1 MARFQRHGG
10 RYAEAFRY
18 GGAVAGERREVFR
31 VAGLLGLGSLLP
43 SPRVEASTT
52 APALP
57 ATPGAVEIGPKIYES
72 LGVRPFINCRGT
84 ITVIGGSME
93 QPEVRAAKT
102 LANQQYVQ
110 MDELMAAAGK
120 RLAELTGAE
129 WGMVSAGCAA
139 AISHATAACIAGGNP
154 DLHIRIPDLRGFP
167 KDEVIIPTESR
178 NSYDAAITAVGA
190 KLIEVDSMDA
200 LKLAIGPKTAMIYVE
215 GGSGTDSGPMS
226 VEAISAVAKQHNV
239 PVLVDAAPEILTVLP
254 NVHLQRGATL
264 VAYSGGK
271 VIRGPQSAGL
281 LLGRKDLVQAAW
293 VHSAPHHGYA
303 RSMKIGR
310 EEIVGMVVAV
320 ENYVKRDHD
329 AEWKEWVG
337 RCDHIANRLTKIPG
351 VVANV
356 RREPGGRGNRSPRVS
371 IAWDSKKLNITG
383 AEVTE
388 ILDTTEP
395 RIVLG
400 GGGGGRPGQA
410 AGSGNRHQ
418 HLDVSLHDGRRG
430 RKDRRQSPLRDPV
443 SQART
448 EGDAGGEAASR
459 QSHRHLEGRHP
470 VRREQEHPHHQHR
483 PGRQPAAGHT
493 SGGIPRARARRLNR
507 RRSGTV
513 RHAAGQQRGRR
524 YRVPIQRQAEWRFH
538 VRRARHGRVSGCHVD
553 GAAPHI
559 RRCASDARD
568 GRVRKEEGGRRKEA
582 ILLPSSFFLLPF
594 FRSYRARIP
603 SARIPTPRGSTL
615 QSRSGC

>member
-1 MARFQRHGG
+1 MLKRFDSWSSERLRGLS
-10 RYAEAFRY
+10 
-18 GGAVAGERREVFR
+18 RREVFR
-31 VAGLLGLGSLLP
+31 VAGLLGIGSLLR
-43 SPRVEASTT
+43 SPRVEASAT

-57 ATPGAVEIGPKIYES
+57 AAPGAVEIGPKIYDS

-154 DLHIRIPDLRGFP
+154 DLHIRIPDLRGFA

-215 GGSGTDSGPMS
+215 GGTGTDSGPMS

-239 PVLVDAAPEILTVLP
+239 PVLVDAAPEILTVRP

-371 IAWDSKKLNITG
+371 IAWDSKRLNITG
-383 AEVTE
+383 TEVTE
-388 ILDTTEP
+388 ILNTTEP

-400 GGGGGRPGQA
+400 GGGGGRGQPQEAGTDTSISMSAFMMA
-410 AGSGNRHQ
+410 AGDEKIVANRLFEILSAKRAPKATPAVKPPAGDLTGTWKVDIQFAASKSTHTINIAQHGNRLQGTHQ
-418 HLDVSLHDGRRG
+418 AEFRARELAGSIDGDQVEFATRLASSEGVAVGFRFSGKLSGDSMSGALDMGEYLDATWTA
-430 RKDRRQSPLRDPV
+430 RRQAFGG
-443 SQART
+443 ARPT
-448 EGDAGGEAASR
+448 QGTGG
-459 QSHRHLEGRHP
+459 
-470 VRREQEHPHHQHR
+470 
-483 PGRQPAAGHT
+483 
-493 SGGIPRARARRLNR
+493 
-507 RRSGTV
+507 
-513 RHAAGQQRGRR
+513 
-524 YRVPIQRQAEWRFH
+524 
-538 VRRARHGRVSGCHVD
+538 
-553 GAAPHI
+553 
-559 RRCASDARD
+559 
-568 GRVRKEEGGRRKEA
+568 
-582 ILLPSSFFLLPF
+582 
-594 FRSYRARIP
+594 
-603 SARIPTPRGSTL
+603 
-615 QSRSGC
+615 

>member
-1 MARFQRHGG
+1 MLKRFD
-10 RYAEAFRY
+10 
-18 GGAVAGERREVFR
+18 RREVFR

-43 SPRVEASTT
+43 SPRVEASAT

-215 GGSGTDSGPMS
+215 GGTGTDSGPMS

-400 GGGGGRPGQA
+400 GGGGGRPGQPQEA
-410 AGSGNRHQ
+410 GTDTSISMSAFMMGAGDEKIVANRLFEILSAKRAPKATPAVKPPAGNLTGTWKVDIQFAASKSTHTINIAQDGNRLQGTHQAEFRARELAGSIDGDQVQFATRLASSEGVVIGFRFSGKLSGDSMSGA
-418 HLDVSLHDGRRG
+418 LDMGEYL
-430 RKDRRQSPLRDPV
+430 
-443 SQART
+443 
-448 EGDAGGEAASR
+448 DA
-459 QSHRHLEGRHP
+459 
-470 VRREQEHPHHQHR
+470 
-483 PGRQPAAGHT
+483 T
-493 SGGIPRARARRLNR
+493 WTARRHTFGGAR
-507 RRSGTV
+507 PTQGT
-513 RHAAGQQRGRR
+513 
-524 YRVPIQRQAEWRFH
+524 
-538 VRRARHGRVSGCHVD
+538 
-553 GAAPHI
+553 
-559 RRCASDARD
+559 
-568 GRVRKEEGGRRKEA
+568 GG
-582 ILLPSSFFLLPF
+582 
-594 FRSYRARIP
+594 
-603 SARIPTPRGSTL
+603 
-615 QSRSGC
+615 

>member
-1 MARFQRHGG
+1 MLNSLERWSSKRLRG
-10 RYAEAFRY
+10 
-18 GGAVAGERREVFR
+18 VSRREVFR
-31 VAGLLGLGSLLP
+31 IAGLLGLGSVLP
-43 SPRVEASTT
+43 SSRAEASAG
-52 APALP
+52 APAAP
-57 ATPGAVEIGPKIYES
+57 AVPGAVEIGPKIYES
-72 LGVRPFINCRGT
+72 LGVKPFINCRGT

-93 QPEVRAAKT
+93 LPEVRAAKT

-139 AISHATAACIAGGNP
+139 AISHATAACVAGGNP

-167 KDEVIIPTESR
+167 RDEVIIPTESR
-178 NSYDAAITAVGA
+178 NSYDAAITAVGV
-190 KLIEVDSMDA
+190 KLVEVDSMEA
-200 LKLAIGPKTAMIYVE
+200 LKLAIGPRTAMIYVE
-215 GGSGTDSGPMS
+215 GGTGTDSGPMS
-226 VEAISAVAKQHNV
+226 VEAISAVAKEHKV
-239 PVLVDAAPEILTVLP
+239 PVLVDAAPEILTVP

-293 VHSAPHHGYA
+293 IHSAPHHGYA

-337 RCDHIANRLTKIPG
+337 RCDHIANHLTKIPG

-356 RREPGGRGNRSPRVS
+356 RREAGGRGNRSPRVT

-383 AEVTE
+383 AEVTD

-400 GGGGGRPGQA
+400 GGGGGGRPGQQQEAGTDTSISMSVFMMGAGDEKIVANRLYEILSAKRAPKATPAVKPPAGDLTGTWKVDIQFA
-410 AGSGNRHQ
+410 ASKSTHTIDIAQQGNRLQGTHQ
-418 HLDVSLHDGRRG
+418 AEFRARELSGSIDGDQVEFATRLAASEGVNVGFRFTG
-430 RKDRRQSPLRDPV
+430 KMS
-443 SQART
+443 
-448 EGDAGGEAASR
+448 GDAMSGTLDMGEYLEATWTAR
-459 QSHRHLEGRHP
+459 RHTFGRM
-470 VRREQEHPHHQHR
+470 R
-483 PGRQPAAGHT
+483 PGQGT
-493 SGGIPRARARRLNR
+493 GG
-507 RRSGTV
+507 
-513 RHAAGQQRGRR
+513 
-524 YRVPIQRQAEWRFH
+524 
-538 VRRARHGRVSGCHVD
+538 
-553 GAAPHI
+553 
-559 RRCASDARD
+559 
-568 GRVRKEEGGRRKEA
+568 
-582 ILLPSSFFLLPF
+582 
-594 FRSYRARIP
+594 
-603 SARIPTPRGSTL
+603 
-615 QSRSGC
+615 

>member
-1 MARFQRHGG
+1 M
-10 RYAEAFRY
+10 
-18 GGAVAGERREVFR
+18 FR

-43 SPRVEASTT
+43 SPRVEASAT

-215 GGSGTDSGPMS
+215 GGTGTDSGPMS

-400 GGGGGRPGQA
+400 GGGGGRPGQPQEA
-410 AGSGNRHQ
+410 GTDTSISMSAFMMGAGDEKIVANRLFEILSAKRAPKATPAVKPPAGDLTGTWKVDIQFAASKSTHTINIAQDGNRLQGTHQAEFRARELAGSI
-418 HLDVSLHDGRRG
+418 DG
-430 RKDRRQSPLRDPV
+430 DQV
-443 SQART
+443 A
-448 EGDAGGEAASR
+448 
-459 QSHRHLEGRHP
+459 
-470 VRREQEHPHHQHR
+470 
-483 PGRQPAAGHT
+483 
-493 SGGIPRARARRLNR
+493 
-507 RRSGTV
+507 V

-524 YRVPIQRQAEWRFH
+524 YWVPIQRQAEWRFH
-538 VRRARHGRVSGCHVD
+538 VRRARHGRVSGRDVD
-553 GAAPHI
+553 GAATHL
-559 RRCASDARD
+559 RA
-568 GRVRKEEGGRRKEA
+568 VRARRKG
-582 ILLPSSFFLLPF
+582 
-594 FRSYRARIP
+594 
-603 SARIPTPRGSTL
+603 TG
-615 QSRSGC
+615 G

>member
-1 MARFQRHGG
+1 
-10 RYAEAFRY
+10 
-18 GGAVAGERREVFR
+18 
-31 VAGLLGLGSLLP
+31 
-43 SPRVEASTT
+43 
-52 APALP
+52 
-57 ATPGAVEIGPKIYES
+57 
-72 LGVRPFINCRGT
+72 
-84 ITVIGGSME
+84 ME

-215 GGSGTDSGPMS
+215 GGTGTDSGPMS

-400 GGGGGRPGQA
+400 GGGGGRPGQPQE
-410 AGSGNRHQ
+410 AGT
-418 HLDVSLHDGRRG
+418 D
-430 RKDRRQSPLRDPV
+430 
-443 SQART
+443 
-448 EGDAGGEAASR
+448 
-459 QSHRHLEGRHP
+459 
-470 VRREQEHPHHQHR
+470 
-483 PGRQPAAGHT
+483 T
-493 SGGIPRARARRLNR
+493 SI
-507 RRSGTV
+507 
-513 RHAAGQQRGRR
+513 
-524 YRVPIQRQAEWRFH
+524 
-538 VRRARHGRVSGCHVD
+538 
-553 GAAPHI
+553 
-559 RRCASDARD
+559 
-568 GRVRKEEGGRRKEA
+568 
-582 ILLPSSFFLLPF
+582 
-594 FRSYRARIP
+594 
-603 SARIPTPRGSTL
+603 
-615 QSRSGC
+615 